1 VTNVER
7 IRHSSRLPSR
17 FVIRHFMHVPV
28 LFDEVMAALQPS
40 AGKRFL
46 DATLGGA
53 GHTSGLLRAGAQ
65 VLSTDADASAIETAR
80 DKLAEFGER
89 SLVRQCWLDETPA
102 LAQQLGLA
110 PLDGVLA
117 DLGLS
122 SNQLDTAGRGFA
134 FMREGP
140 LDMRFDQAQSGGR
153 SAAELVNG
161 LDVDGLTMILR
172 EYGEVQNAR
181 RVAEAMW
188 AARPITTTGQ
198 LKDVV
203 AGVARADRKTRVHP
217 ATMVFQALRI
227 AVNDELRRL
236 SDALPKLIDLLRP
249 GGRIAVITFHS
260 LEDRIVKNA
269 FRDEAREVR
278 AQPGFGAEQE
288 ERAARLRLIT
298 KEPIVAGEA
307 ELTANP
313 RARSA
318 KLRVAERLL
327 SFAR

>member
-1 VTNVER
+1 
-7 IRHSSRLPSR
+7 
-17 FVIRHFMHVPV
+17 MHIPV
-28 LFDEVMAALQPS
+28 LFDEVMAALKPAALQPS
-40 AGKRFL
+40 EGKRFL

-65 VLSTDADASAIETAR
+65 VLSTDADASAIEAAR
-80 DKLAEFGER
+80 EKLAEFGER
-89 SLVRQCWLDETPA
+89 SQVRQCWLDETPA
-102 LAQQLGLA
+102 LAQQLGFV
-110 PLDGVLA
+110 PLDGVLI

-122 SNQLDTAGRGFA
+122 SNQLDTAERGFA

-140 LDMRFDQAQSGGR
+140 LDMRFDQARGQ
-153 SAAELVNG
+153 SAAELING
-161 LDVDGLTMILR
+161 LDVDGLMMILR

-188 AARPITTTGQ
+188 AARPIQTTSQ

-249 GGRIAVITFHS
+249 GGRIALITFHS

-278 AQPGFGAEQE
+278 AQPGFGLEQL

-307 ELTANP
+307 ELAANP

-318 KLRVAERLL
+318 KLRTAERV
-327 SFAR
+327 